1 MELWIPIT
9 IAAAI
14 LQNVRSSLQKYLKG
28 QLSTNGATASRFLF
42 GWPVALVILA
52 GLVLTGQS
60 IPHVNAEFF
69 MFMLIGGLAQI
80 FATSL
85 LLYSFTLR
93 NFAVGTAFSKTEV
106 IQAAIYGV
114 VVLGDQITLVSLIAI
129 GISFVGILLLTSHQ
143 SLRGGIFNL
152 SAGVGLLCGALF
164 GVAAVGYRA
173 ASLALPAGDYITR
186 AATTLAFVISFQTL
200 VMIIWLVW
208 REPGQVTKVLKSWR
222 ISGLVGLAGGLASF
236 GWFAAMTLQNAAFVK
251 ALGQVEMLFTVF
263 VSVIYFGERPSL
275 RESAGILLTTLGIVF
290 LLLWR

>member
-9 IAAAI
+9 IVAAI

-28 QLSTNGATASRFLF
+28 QLSTNGATVSRFLF
-42 GWPVALVILA
+42 GFPVALAILA
-52 GLVLTGQS
+52 VLAAGQT
-60 IPHVNAEFF
+60 IPQVNAEFLIF
-69 MFMLIGGLAQI
+69 MIIGGLAQI

-85 LLYSFTLR
+85 LLYSFSLR

-106 IQAAIYGV
+106 IQAAVFGI
-114 VVLGDQITLVSLIAI
+114 VVLGDQISFLSLLAICVSFA
-129 GISFVGILLLTSHQ
+129 GIILLTSHQ

-164 GVAAVGYRA
+164 GVAAVAYRA
-173 ASLALPAGDYITR
+173 ASLALPTGDYLLR
-186 AATTLAFVISFQTL
+186 AATTLAFVICFQTL
-200 VMIIWLVW
+200 VMLIWLAL
-208 REPGQVTKVLKSWR
+208 REPGQIIKVLKSWR
-222 ISGLVGLAGGLASF
+222 VSGLVGIAGSLASL

-263 VSVIYFGERPSL
+263 VSVVYFRERPSL
-275 RESAGILLTTLGIVF
+275 RESLGIILTTLGIVL